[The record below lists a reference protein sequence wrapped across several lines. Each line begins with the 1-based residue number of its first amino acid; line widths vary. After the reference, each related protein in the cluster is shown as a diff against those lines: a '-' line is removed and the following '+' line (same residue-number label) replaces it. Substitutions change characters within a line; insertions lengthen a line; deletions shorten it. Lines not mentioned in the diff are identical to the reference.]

1 MWKPYSDTASVYLKN
16 AKQVVDK
23 YHWIRQVIWTFE
35 RVRKD
40 TQKQFQKDFRIYFKH
55 LKSLLAK
62 RYDFLE
68 EHQKQQVMVM
78 LSVSPTLYSA
88 HFLKERFLK
97 ILDSKDRDSA
107 KKALFD

>member
-1 MWKPYSDTASVYLKN
+1 MLYNNFSEKMLGLQDAIVKNSVYLKN

-55 LKSLLAK
+55 SKSLLAK

-78 LSVSPTLYSA
+78 MMWEE
-88 HFLKERFLK
+88 KQ
-97 ILDSKDRDSA
+97 
-107 KKALFD
+107 